1 MITKHLTKAITML
14 ADYDTLLA
22 NSAGYISLSVLSN
35 YFSFTLQITDTALA
49 RQSLV
54 NMHKQRTTTTQTNY
68 FTCFVV

>member
-1 MITKHLTKAITML
+1 MITKHLTKAIIL

-54 NMHKQRTTTTQTNY
+54 NMHKQRTTTQTNY